1 MKTRT
6 SVTFSAWL
14 VQFKPVIEICSYPED
29 ASELVSTMILI
40 DQVIGV
46 RGVHFTEMNETY
58 GVWTKRKESPKPK
71 LSWQE
76 KRQIA
81 TLTKLHKGGEK

>member
-6 SVTFSAWL
+6 STTFSAWL
-14 VQFKPVIEICSYPED
+14 IQFKPVIETYSYPED
-29 ASELVSTMILI
+29 ASELVSTMLLI

-46 RGVHFTEMNETY
+46 RGVRFTEMNETY
-58 GVWTKRKESPKPK
+58 GVWTKKKESPKPK

-81 TLTKLHKGGEK
+81 TLTKLYKGGEK